1 MVYSAL
7 CCMSR
12 SWVGCE
18 ELQTVF
24 QMWPH
29 QLEQSPFPN
38 LIVDKCMY
46 ASRNAVD
53 FILADVEHSAR
64 DLTLYPPLPPIPAW
78 NLTAY
83 GNNAQCVVRLSKIKL
98 KSRIARKTGYIPIW
112 LKKERK
118 KKYPPLSF
126 WSWKVSAVWPMPPV
140 RGSAFIQNIL
150 PWSDC
155 ELTPA
160 QSLENISPRF
170 GIQKDPNVTWHS
182 SQPGDTYILV

>member
-98 KSRIARKTGYIPIW
+98 KSRIAGKTGYIPIQFQKK
-112 LKKERK
+112 KKEGNT
-118 KKYPPLSF
+118 PPFLFGAEKWVLCGPCPQYVAVLSF
-126 WSWKVSAVWPMPPV
+126 
-140 RGSAFIQNIL
+140 RTY
-150 PWSDC
+150 C
-155 ELTPA
+155 
-160 QSLENISPRF
+160 
-170 GIQKDPNVTWHS
+170 
-182 SQPGDTYILV
+182 PGATAN